1 MLDLSARQRLI
12 AGLGLALLLA
22 ATRGQHSALLNLPSA
37 SWAVFFLAGVLLPA
51 RWSFPA
57 LFLGAVGLDLAGVA
71 WGGASNHCLT
81 LAYWMLLPAYASL
94 WLGGRLYARLHRLQ
108 WGSLSQLAG
117 CLLGASLIAHLC
129 ASGGFYFLSG
139 RFAEPDLAG
148 LLARIA
154 TYYPG
159 SLQVLVAYVA
169 VAALLLGLVHGL
181 QRRALEVRP

>member
-1 MLDLSARQRLI
+1 MLDLTPRQRLA
-12 AGLGLALLLA
+12 AGLGLAVLLA

-37 SWAVFFLAGVLLPA
+37 SWAVFFLAGVLLSA

-57 LFLGAVGLDLAGVA
+57 LFLGAVGLDLAAVT

-94 WLGGRLYARLHRLQ
+94 WLGGRLYARWHQ
-108 WGSLSQLAG
+108 WSWRTLPVLGG
-117 CLLGASLIAHLC
+117 CLLGSSLLAHLC

-148 LLARIA
+148 LLTRIA

-159 SLQVLVAYVA
+159 SLQVLVGYVA
-169 VAALLLGLVHGL
+169 AAGLLLGLARSL
-181 QRRALEVRP
+181 QRPALEVRA